1 MMRPGAGTGAGT
13 GTPLALSLNVFSW
26 VLLLF
31 RLLVS
36 PARLAVMVLL
46 AQCFWSSKPV

>member
-1 MMRPGAGTGAGT
+1 MFVLSCDDTPGPGTGAGT

-31 RLLVS
+31 RLL
-36 PARLAVMVLL
+36 A
-46 AQCFWSSKPV
+46 